1 MAKDEK
7 PPRTTEVLLKG
18 QQRRMVEKR
27 ETPKWPR
34 NEEDKLLVSIVDSIP
49 ACHAGDRG
57 SIPRR
62 GESAC
67 LFIFL
72 RPWAES
78 RKGQLHWPAAALL
91 HWPGIEPRPPAW
103 QARILL
109 MGQQRRMV
117 EKRETPKWPRLS
129 HLIYEPK
136 FFLQLTV
143 VHWNPLCWGILLV
156 LEWGFYLAQ
165 VESYSRLKNGYM

>member
-7 PPRTTEVLLKG
+7 PPRTTELLLK
-18 QQRRMVEKR
+18 
-27 ETPKWPR
+27 
-34 NEEDKLLVSIVDSIP
+34 
-49 ACHAGDRG
+49 
-57 SIPRR
+57 
-62 GESAC
+62 
-67 LFIFL
+67 
-72 RPWAES
+72 
-78 RKGQLHWPAAALL
+78 
-91 HWPGIEPRPPAW
+91 
-103 QARILL
+103 
-109 MGQQRRMV
+109 GQQRRMV